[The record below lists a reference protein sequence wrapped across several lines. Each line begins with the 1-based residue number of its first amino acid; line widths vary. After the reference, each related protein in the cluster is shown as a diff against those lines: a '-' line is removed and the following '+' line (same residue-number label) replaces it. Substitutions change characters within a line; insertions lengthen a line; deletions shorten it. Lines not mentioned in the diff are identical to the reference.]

1 MSSRLA
7 IFCDQLLEMGWLA
20 ALITAPLFF
29 DVYSSRV
36 FEPDK
41 IALVRSLALMMAGA
55 WLIKITNGVLG
66 GWSLRSWLGE
76 NPLALATLA
85 VVVTNL
91 LATIFS
97 IAPSISLWGSYQRL
111 QGHYTT
117 LSYILIFFMAA
128 STLRARA
135 QFDRAINTAIV
146 VGFPIAYY
154 GLLQHYGLDTLPWG
168 GDVVVR
174 VASNMGNSIFVAAY
188 LIMVVP
194 IALARWIE
202 ALGKVAQE
210 KTRWVIVLIFFSLIA
225 LSAVWAVN
233 FTYGWVLACAII
245 LALLA
250 FALLTKINVRN
261 ALLAA
266 VYTVVLAVLFVAI
279 FFTQS
284 RGPWLGLAGGL
295 FSFALLYAL
304 VRGTRRFVFG
314 SIALAIVGVL
324 FLTAFNLPA
333 SPLDPLKQVPYVGRL
348 GRLLETESGT
358 GKVRELIWQGA
369 VQLILPHAPLWSPTT
384 GDDPFNA
391 VRPLIGYGPEA
402 MYVAY
407 NPFYPPDLG
416 HIESRN
422 ASPDRSHN
430 ETLDSLVMTGILGFA
445 TYIFLFIS
453 IFYFGLKSL
462 GMIQSSGQRITFIVL
477 WLGGGFVSAIGFGFW
492 RGWNFVGVALAFGM
506 VVGFFIFLVLDALLA
521 PSSAPSINGESSDAR
536 GTRVNPETGLWI
548 AALLA
553 AFIAHFIEIN
563 FGIAIVSTRTYF
575 WFYAALLVVLGMNR
589 LTVPS
594 AVRPANP
601 QQQNQTLTQAV
612 LPKSDTRSSR
622 RQRRARSAQ
631 PKVRMS
637 TDSSLTNSLTWTSIT
652 ALVILTLVF
661 EFVSNQGAANNP
673 ADAMLHSLFLKDNN
687 TSYAIFSMLVGTL
700 ILAGIL
706 GYDESL
712 RGEARWLAIAIFVV
726 LTFTAAMWFI
736 LLQTKWLVEAVG
748 GNATEKFAYLLAWYY
763 GWLFLLVF
771 AAAFSLWTVAAQ
783 TSPIF
788 SRSSVSVVVAPLA
801 IIIVSVLIY
810 VTNYTTVV
818 ADIIYK
824 TGTNFDGIGA
834 WDRSI
839 DAYERSYSL
848 QTNQDFYLLFMGRAY
863 LEAAR
868 TVPDPNQRLKFL
880 QTSEQRL
887 LLARQINPYNT
898 DHSANLARLNRMW
911 ATMTDA
917 PADKAAHIQK
927 SLDYYRDATHLSPN
941 TAHLYNEWSTTYF
954 LNNNT
959 DKALAMLQRSLQLDQ
974 QFAQTYQ
981 YLGDYY
987 SSQHNDAQAV
997 DYYLK
1002 AIALDPGALNGPD
1015 GVPAPA
1021 TMQLFVKPDV
1031 TPRVIDAYHAASSEH
1046 PDSAVPYA
1054 VISEIYKRTGQNDRA
1069 RQELEQAVKIS
1080 PKDLGIN
1087 LALVNL
1093 LSATGQID
1101 AAVSVMHHILEI
1113 VPTQNQDYARFQEF
1127 NASLLNLQRALA
1139 AVQKSPDDVNAHRT
1153 LAAMW
1158 KRRGQAEFALREYRT
1173 VVRLAADDYDAAK
1186 NIALIDLGLSR
1197 TDEAQGAISVAA
1209 ALAPDKEKPIWQ
1221 NLQSALNNQ
1230 KLRKYDD
1237 AAKDAKAALA
1247 LAGDADEPAI
1257 QAYINLL
1264 LEQVG
1269 GK

>member
-7 IFCDQLLEMGWLA
+7 IFCDQLLEVCWLA

-41 IALVRSLALMMAGA
+41 IALVRSLALVMAGA
-55 WLIKITNGVLG
+55 WLIKFTSGGLG

-76 NPLALATLA
+76 NPLSLATLA
-85 VVVTNL
+85 VVATNL

-97 IAPSISLWGSYQRL
+97 VAPSISLWGSYQRL
-111 QGHYTT
+111 QGLYTS
-117 LSYILIFFMAA
+117 LSYIMIFFIAA
-128 STLRARA
+128 STLRTRA

-154 GLLQHYGLDTLPWG
+154 GLLQHYKLDTLPWG

-194 IALARWIE
+194 LALARWIE
-202 ALGKVAQE
+202 TLGKLAQGT
-210 KTRWVIVLIFFSLIA
+210 TRWVVILLSFSLIG
-225 LSAVWAVN
+225 LSALWAVD
-233 FTYGWVLACAII
+233 FTFGWALASAIV

-250 FALLTKINVRN
+250 FALIAKINVRN
-261 ALLAA
+261 ALIAA
-266 VYTVVLAVLFVAI
+266 VYTIVLAVLFVAI

-284 RGPWLGLAGGL
+284 RGPWLGLAGGM

-324 FLTAFNLPA
+324 FLTAFNLPT

-369 VQLILPHAPLWSPTT
+369 VQLILPHGPLWSPTA
-384 GDDPFNA
+384 GDDPFNVA
-391 VRPLIGYGPEA
+391 RPLIGYGPEA

-430 ETLDSLVMTGILGFA
+430 ETFDSLVMTGMLGFA
-445 TYIFLFIS
+445 AYIFLFIS

-462 GMIQSSGQRITFIVL
+462 GMIQSSGQRITFMAL
-477 WLGGGFVSAIGFGFW
+477 WLGGGFVSAIGFGLW
-492 RGWNFVGVALAFGM
+492 RGWNFVGVALTFGM
-506 VVGFFIFLVLDALLA
+506 VVGFFLFLVLDALVSPA
-521 PSSAPSINGESSDAR
+521 SASSINGESSEAK
-536 GTRVNPETGLWI
+536 GIRVKPETGLWI

-589 LTVPS
+589 LIEPSTVRVVN
-594 AVRPANP
+594 A
-601 QQQNQTLTQAV
+601 QQQTQAV
-612 LPKSDTRSSR
+612 PQAALPKPDTRLSR

-631 PKVRMS
+631 PKVRTS
-637 TDSSLTNSLTWTSIT
+637 TDGSLANSLAWTFIT
-652 ALVILTLVF
+652 SLVILTLVF
-661 EFVSNQGAANNP
+661 EFVNNQGAANNP
-673 ADAMLHSLFLKDNN
+673 TDALRNSLFTKDGN
-687 TSYAIFSMLVGTL
+687 SSLAIFSMLVGTL

-726 LTFTAAMWFI
+726 LTFTVAMWFI
-736 LLQTKWLVEAVG
+736 LLQTKWLIEAVG
-748 GNATEKFAYLLAWYY
+748 GNATEKFIYLLAWYY
-763 GWLFLLVF
+763 GWLFVLVF
-771 AAAFSLWTVAAQ
+771 AAAYSLWTVAAQ

-788 SRSSVSVVVAPLA
+788 SRSSVSVVFAPLA
-801 IIIVSVLIY
+801 IIAVSILIY
-810 VTNYTTVV
+810 GTNYTTVV

-824 TGTNFDGIGA
+824 TGTNFDGVGA

-839 DAYERSYSL
+839 DAYERAFSL
-848 QTNQDFYLLFMGRAY
+848 QANQDFYLLFMGRAY

-887 LLARQINPYNT
+887 LQARQINPLNT
-898 DHSANLARLNRMW
+898 DHSANLARLNRIW

-917 PADKAAHIQK
+917 PADMAAHIQK
-927 SLDYYRDATHLSPN
+927 SLDYYRDATRLSPN
-941 TAHLYNEWSTTYF
+941 TAHLYNEWSQTYF
-954 LNNNT
+954 LANDT
-959 DKALAMLQRSLQLDQ
+959 TKALEMLQRSLQLDQ
-974 QFAQTYQ
+974 QFAQTYH

-987 SSQHNDAQAV
+987 GSQHNDAQAV

-1002 AIALDPGALNGPD
+1002 AIAIDPGSLNGPD
-1015 GVPAPA
+1015 GVPTPA
-1021 TMQLFVKPDV
+1021 MMQLFVKPEV
-1031 TPRVIDAYHAASSEH
+1031 APRVIDAYRAESIEH
-1046 PDSAVPYA
+1046 QDSAVPYM
-1054 VISEIYKRTGQNDRA
+1054 VIAEIYKRMGQNNRA
-1069 RQELEQAVKIS
+1069 REELERALKIS
-1080 PKDLGIN
+1080 PNDLGIN

-1093 LSATGQID
+1093 HSATGQID
-1101 AAVSVMHHILEI
+1101 AAINVMHHILEI
-1113 VPTQNQDYARFQEF
+1113 VPPQNQDHARFQEF
-1127 NASLLNLQRALA
+1127 NASLLNLQSALA
-1139 AVQKSPDDVNAHRT
+1139 GVQKSPNDVNAHRT

-1158 KRRGQAEFALREYRT
+1158 KARGQAEFALPEYQT
-1173 VVRLAADDYDAAK
+1173 VARLAADDYDAAK
-1186 NIALIDLGLSR
+1186 NIALIDLALSK
-1197 TDEAQGAISVAA
+1197 TDEAQGAISAA
-1209 ALAPDKEKPIWQ
+1209 AFLAPDKEKPIWQ

-1230 KLRKYDD
+1230 KLRKYAD
-1237 AAKDAKAALA
+1237 ATKDARARWRW
-1247 LAGDADEPAI
+1247 
-1257 QAYINLL
+1257 QAMPTN
-1264 LEQVG
+1264 Q
-1269 GK
+1269 